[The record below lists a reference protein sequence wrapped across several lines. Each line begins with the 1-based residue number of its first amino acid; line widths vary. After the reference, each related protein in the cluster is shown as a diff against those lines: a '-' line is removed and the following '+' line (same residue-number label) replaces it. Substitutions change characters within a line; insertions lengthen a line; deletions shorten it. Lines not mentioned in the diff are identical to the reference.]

1 MTDQR
6 SNAVHKVMV
15 TQTHSAALI
24 GAFLY
29 KARLFGNTLISCE
42 HILLQLL

>member
-1 MTDQR
+1 MKDQR
-6 SNAVHKVMV
+6 KNDIHKVME
-15 TQTHSAALI
+15 TQTHSVALI